1 MRTHASSHQHTPT
14 HANTRQLTPTHVMG
28 CTMSFAGLD
37 AAGSRKVTCATPG
50 IGDLQST
57 ASSASL
63 PVRGGIPLP
72 LSPHPETPRQWI
84 SATMW
89 QWNTDSAKQAQVV
102 AGAGGGHANRD
113 SDRPAGLATAPGAV
127 PRCVA
132 QFQEEQLLRGA
143 VLKPSPHKTPPQQAQ
158 VDATG
163 NGARPLAGAPT
174 TPLADGPEECGQ
186 QRRESATFSP
196 HTMHALGTACDID
209 MVLPWHS
216 TPRLWSATATS
227 GDYPPDLNSV
237 CPPGPVEFLAAP
249 PGEAYP
255 PGTFPGAGDS
265 SIVSVVCSSP
275 R

>member
-1 MRTHASSHQHTPT
+1 
-14 HANTRQLTPTHVMG
+14 MG
-28 CTMSFAGLD
+28 CTMSFAAQD
-37 AAGSRKVTCATPG
+37 AARGRKVTCAASG

-57 ASSASL
+57 ASSSSL
-63 PVRGGIPLP
+63 PVRGELPCP

-84 SATMW
+84 STTMW

-102 AGAGGGHANRD
+102 AGAGGGHASRD
-113 SDRPAGLATAPGAV
+113 SDCPAGLATAPGAV

-143 VLKPSPHKTPPQQAQ
+143 VLKPSPHKTPPQQAE

-163 NGARPLAGAPT
+163 NGADKLAPAGAPAA
-174 TPLADGPEECGQ
+174 PLADDPEECGQ
-186 QRRESATFSP
+186 QRRESATFSR
-196 HTMHALGTACDID
+196 HTMHALGAACDID

-216 TPRLWSATATS
+216 TPRLWSARATR

-237 CPPGPVEFLAAP
+237 CPPEPVEFWAAP

-255 PGTFPGAGDS
+255 PCTFPGAGDS
-265 SIVSVVCSSP
+265 SIGSVVCSSP